1 MNRLFISN
9 SKYLFLSVIFF
20 VLCGL
25 ALTEIFYHVKNVQID
40 YGKIYTRN
48 IEYSGNTKNTIVVLG
63 DSRASAAFVPQIL
76 NEKIYGSK
84 TYNIGARGG
93 VLYGMMNSLAAS
105 GKSFKLV
112 IICVSPASLFG
123 AFVHDSVSYRLN
135 TVDLSTPYDGDLN
148 SRINDKLS
156 SYLKCLKFNYGFT
169 ELKNLIV
176 YGQTSRYVT
185 LDGWDKNIWLGSASR
200 YARTYNYYG
209 YKYRLLC
216 NSQNKDLLE
225 KLKKDFSEILKSV
238 LINSNIILIRL
249 PVSTEMHKLEYE
261 RFPWFDDFLSEL
273 SDGNKIK
280 YINGFDGEFMSDPF
294 NDGSHLTYFNAIRF
308 SYMISDTLNNYLS
321 H

>member
-9 SKYLFLSVIFF
+9 SKYLFLSVVFF

-25 ALTEIFYHVKNVQID
+25 AVTEIFYYVNDVQID
-40 YGKIYTRN
+40 HGKTYTHN
-48 IEYSGNTKNTIVVLG
+48 IEYSGNTKNIIVVLG

-76 NEKIYGSK
+76 DEKICGSK

-105 GKSFKLV
+105 GKPFKLV

-123 AFVHDSVSYRLN
+123 AFVHDSVGYRFN

-156 SYLKCLKFNYGFT
+156 SYLKWFKFNYGFA

-176 YGQTSRYVT
+176 YGQTSRYIT
-185 LDGWDKNIWLGSASR
+185 FDGWDRNIWLGSSSR

-216 NSQNKDLLE
+216 NSQNKNLLE
-225 KLKKDFSEILKSV
+225 KLKNDFSEILKSV
-238 LINSNIILIRL
+238 LINSRTILIRL
-249 PVSTEMHKLEYE
+249 PVSPEMHELEHE
-261 RFPWFDDFLSEL
+261 RFPWFDDYLFQVSYE
-273 SDGNKIK
+273 NKIK
-280 YINGFDGEFMSDPF
+280 YINRFEGEYMSDPF

-308 SYMISDTLNNYLS
+308 TYMISDTLNNYLN